1 MSKRDAYIQKL
12 KLQLDGLNL
21 KMNELDVR
29 AQGVKAEARDMYN
42 AEMLKVHQ
50 QSALAITRLDE
61 IRIAGENSWEA
72 MVAEMEKVH
81 NAFVRS
87 FHYFKSQ
94 L

>member
-1 MSKRDAYIQKL
+1 MTPRDAYVEKL

-21 KMNELDVR
+21 KKNALDVR
-29 AQGVKAEARDMYN
+29 VHEVKADMLGKYKE
-42 AEMLKVHQ
+42 EMTKLHQ

-72 MVAEMEKVH
+72 PVAEMGKVRD
-81 NAFVRS
+81 AFVHS

-94 L
+94 P